1 MKDSFFLFIF
11 VLMSSLRGIS
21 KLAQSIA
28 GPRKHIFQHNSSKP
42 SFAMPELISLVLG
55 QLNIIRSELRKKNTL
70 YPAPEMGKT
79 FLNAWLYLFCI
90 LEDAIAGHG
99 RRSVHATILNIML
112 LFDMCT
118 CCIRSGTKNSHTWSL
133 CCMVMHLL
141 ES

>member
-79 FLNAWLYLFCI
+79 FLNAWLYLF
-90 LEDAIAGHG
+90 A
-99 RRSVHATILNIML
+99 
-112 LFDMCT
+112 F
-118 CCIRSGTKNSHTWSL
+118 
-133 CCMVMHLL
+133 
-141 ES
+141 